1 MLFATSTVFHH
12 GPVEEAA
19 FAAVLYLA
27 VFCCLALLI
36 APPAHAS
43 PHQDWTSQQS
53 NAPYPDKQENNTQ
66 QDNPNSPPA
75 TATETKPPIDI
86 TQDPDI
92 IFPDSS
98 DAIDEF
104 LQGLG
109 YRKARKA
116 AKALNIRQKANGK
129 YKRVEQLKRE
139 IRQALQKDGTRLR
152 QVQSSTA

>member
-19 FAAVLYLA
+19 FAAVLYIA
-27 VFCCLALLI
+27 VFCCLSLLI
-36 APPAHAS
+36 APPANAS
-43 PHQDWTSQQS
+43 PHQDWTSQHS
-53 NAPYPDKQENNTQ
+53 NAPYPDKLENNADT
-66 QDNPNSPPA
+66 PNSA

-86 TQDPDI
+86 PQDPEI

-139 IRQALQKDGTRLR
+139 IRQALQKDGARLP